1 MRGLQCGFD
10 EKHACICENTDLVA
24 VDAAPAGHDRVA
36 IKRFEFVKIALIDQP
51 SHDFAVVGRH
61 LGVAADESI
70 NLFDRVGGRTG
81 RFGRLAGLGFF
92 AKMAD
97 NFARDGQSVGVIF
110 GQMVCHT
117 GDGRMHLA
125 ATQFFGFDLFAGCG
139 KGQFRSAQIH
149 KALTAHDH
157 HFVTER
163 GDIGTTRGAGPH
175 DHGDLRHTIAGH
187 ANLLVKDGPELAF
200 VGKDVF
206 LIRQEGAAGVH
217 EGDNGQTVLPC
228 DLLRPHMFARCHA
241 EIGAALYRGI
251 IGDDHA
257 LTALDHTDPG
267 DDARARRHAIVFV
280 QPGKFSEFQKWC
292 ARVDQAFN
300 PFPRQDLALLHMP
313 VARLFGAAD
322 TLQQPQRV
330 QIGEFFTVVCV
341 ICPKVVGPGIKQGFH
356 FGHGRFGYSLRTKAT
371 LAAPGFSKVS
381 AATR

>member
-51 SHDFAVVGRH
+51 SHDFAVVGRY

-97 NFARDGQSVGVIF
+97 NFARDGQSMGVIF
-110 GQMVCHT
+110 SQMVGHA

-163 GDIGTTRGAGPH
+163 GDIGTTRSAGPH

-200 VGKDVF
+200 VGKDVL

-217 EGDNGQTVLPC
+217 EGDDGQAVFPGNFLCP
-228 DLLRPHMFARCHA
+228 DVFAA
-241 EIGAALYRGI
+241 GDPEIGAALYGGI

-257 LTALDHTDPG
+257 LTAFDHANTG
-267 DDARARRHAIVFV
+267 NDAGAGWNSLVHIQSGQLA
-280 QPGKFSEFQKWC
+280 EFQKWC
-292 ARVDQAFN
+292 ARVDQ
-300 PFPRQDLALLHMP
+300 PFDPFARQDFAFVHMTF
-313 VARLFGAAD
+313 ARHFGAAD
-322 TLQQPQRV
+322 AL
-330 QIGEFFTVVCV
+330 
-341 ICPKVVGPGIKQGFH
+341 
-356 FGHGRFGYSLRTKAT
+356 
-371 LAAPGFSKVS
+371 
-381 AATR
+381 